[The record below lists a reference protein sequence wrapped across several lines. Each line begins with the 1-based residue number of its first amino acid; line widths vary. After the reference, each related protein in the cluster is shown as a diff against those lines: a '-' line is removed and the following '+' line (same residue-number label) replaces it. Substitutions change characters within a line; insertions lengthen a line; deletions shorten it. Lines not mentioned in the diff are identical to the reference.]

1 LRFETLNPISQN
13 AVLGHKFGPA
23 LCVARCLPCVGL
35 DERRCLGSVAAAL
48 GQVPPAAA
56 GMAAGREAAFN
67 LA

>member
-1 LRFETLNPISQN
+1 M
-13 AVLGHKFGPA
+13 
-23 LCVARCLPCVGL
+23 
-35 DERRCLGSVAAAL
+35 GSVAAAL